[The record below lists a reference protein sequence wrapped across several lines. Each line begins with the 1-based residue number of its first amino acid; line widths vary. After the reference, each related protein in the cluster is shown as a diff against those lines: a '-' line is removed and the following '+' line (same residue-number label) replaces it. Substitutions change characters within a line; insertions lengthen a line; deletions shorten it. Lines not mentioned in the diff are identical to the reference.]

1 MDEQPDATEHEES
14 EPAAAVDK
22 PRRRTLWLLV
32 SPLLVIWVGATIATA
47 LTPTL
52 ATKHPLLL
60 IILDPRNR
68 NLVLARHVDLVP
80 FLLVGVF
87 RRMLTDPL
95 YYLIGRL
102 YGDAA
107 IRWLEHKGGGGQL
120 VRWAEKAFA
129 KASYP
134 IVFLWPGPIVC
145 ALAGAAGMKVKG
157 FLITNLAGTIA
168 AVVVLRLSGDLLG
181 GPVDAILGF
190 FNRNLVVTT
199 AVTIALVVLSLLLGR
214 LDTEPSIK
222 DLEAEIEGGDG
233 EASPEASSEP
243 ARED

>member
-1 MDEQPDATEHEES
+1 VDPVDNDQP
-14 EPAAAVDK
+14 EPAEAGGSQPEAGK
-22 PRRRTLWLLV
+22 PSRRTLWFLV
-32 SPLLVIWVGATIATA
+32 TPLLVIWVGATIATA

-60 IILDPRNR
+60 IALDPRNR
-68 NLVLARHVDLVP
+68 NLVLARHVDLVS
-80 FLLVGVF
+80 FFIVGVF

-95 YYLIGRL
+95 YYLLGRL
-102 YGDAA
+102 YGDAT
-107 IRWLEHKGGGGQL
+107 IRWLERNAGGGQL

-129 KASYP
+129 KASYL

-145 ALAGAAGMKVKG
+145 ALAGAAGMRVRA
-157 FLITNLAGTIA
+157 FVITNVAGTIA

-190 FNRNLVVTT
+190 FNRNLLVTT
-199 AVTIALVVLSLLLGR
+199 VATVLLVVLSLFLGR

-222 DLEAEIEGGDG
+222 ELEAEIEAD
-233 EASPEASSEP
+233 ETAEP
-243 ARED
+243 ATEE

>member
-1 MDEQPDATEHEES
+1 MDEQPEPTEQEES
-14 EPAAAVDK
+14 ASVAAIDEPS
-22 PRRRTLWLLV
+22 RRTLWLLV
-32 SPLLVIWVGATIATA
+32 GPIIVIWIGATIATA

-68 NLVLARHVDLVP
+68 NLVLARHVDLLP

-87 RRMLTDPL
+87 RRLLTDPL
-95 YYLIGRL
+95 YYLLGRL
-102 YGDAA
+102 YGDAT
-107 IRWLEHKGGGGQL
+107 IRWLERNAGGGPI

-157 FLITNLAGTIA
+157 FLATNLAGTIA
-168 AVVVLRLSGDLLG
+168 AVVVLRLSGDLLA

-199 AVTIALVVLSLLLGR
+199 VVTIVLVVLSLVLSR
-214 LDTEPSIK
+214 FQSEPSIA
-222 DLEAEIEGGDG
+222 DLEAEIEGHGG
-233 EASPEASSEP
+233 ETPE
-243 ARED
+243 D